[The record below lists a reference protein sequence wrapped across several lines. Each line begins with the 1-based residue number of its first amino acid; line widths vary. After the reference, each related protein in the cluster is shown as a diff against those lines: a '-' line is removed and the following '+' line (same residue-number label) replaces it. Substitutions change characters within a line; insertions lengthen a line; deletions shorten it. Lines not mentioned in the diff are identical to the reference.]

1 MTGFAWGGDVV
12 GWVDFS
18 QVKINVIPPE
28 IDGCTDPTALNY
40 DPLAT
45 LDDSSCCYAPN
56 TWNATTKQCVPKLC
70 PDGSPVPPNGQ
81 CPIDD
86 PDICSNID
94 GIQSTVADIPAGYA
108 QPEPGSKFCPPT
120 TCVPGKPCD
129 KCWNVGG
136 VQLTVPIQYN
146 AVYPVNQCVIK
157 GCTDSQNTTP
167 PYNPQATVDNG
178 SCPICNANSPAW
190 VEATQSC
197 PICNPTVPGWV
208 DGKCPKQPI
217 KPVYIET

>member
-1 MTGFAWGGDVV
+1 MSKARQNNKKSVFIGMSGGV
-12 GWVDFS
+12 
-18 QVKINVIPPE
+18 
-28 IDGCTDPTALNY
+28 
-40 DPLAT
+40 
-45 LDDSSCCYAPN
+45 DSSVSAAILK
-56 TWNATTKQCVPKLC
+56 TQ
-70 PDGSPVPPNGQ
+70 
-81 CPIDD
+81 
-86 PDICSNID
+86 
-94 GIQSTVADIPAGYA
+94 GY
-108 QPEPGSKFCPPT
+108 QVIG
-120 TCVPGKPCD
+120 VYM
-129 KCWNVGG
+129 KCWNVDG
-136 VQLTVPIQYN
+136 VQLTVPSQYN
-146 AVYPVNQCVIK
+146 AVYPVNQCVIA